1 MSAEPT
7 PHERRLRDLLADD
20 ALGALP
26 EDEGTEL
33 GRLTAECP
41 EVESQSYELAA
52 AALHQALLPAELSP
66 LPAELRRRLESDAR
80 TAAGAAERSGLRL
93 IYPAA
98 AAWAVAAA
106 LLVALFLMLDRGAP
120 LSLDPADMRAELL
133 ARADDALTVPWQAT
147 VDPLAPDASG
157 DVVWSAGEQRGYM
170 RFADLPANDPGERQ
184 YQLWIFDAG
193 RPESPPVDG
202 GVFDVPAAGSEVVVP
217 IDPKL
222 EVFEVQLFAVTAE
235 PPGGVVVSDQEHVLL
250 TAAVD

>member
-80 TAAGAAERSGLRL
+80 TAAGAF
-93 IYPAA
+93 PKT
-98 AAWAVAAA
+98 
-106 LLVALFLMLDRGAP
+106 P
-120 LSLDPADMRAELL
+120 P
-133 ARADDALTVPWQAT
+133 PW
-147 VDPLAPDASG
+147 
-157 DVVWSAGEQRGYM
+157 
-170 RFADLPANDPGERQ
+170 
-184 YQLWIFDAG
+184 
-193 RPESPPVDG
+193 RPSPP
-202 GVFDVPAAGSEVVVP
+202 
-217 IDPKL
+217 
-222 EVFEVQLFAVTAE
+222 
-235 PPGGVVVSDQEHVLL
+235 PPPPPPPPCADRFGVVGSSGV
-250 TAAVD
+250 